1 MALAA
6 CALLP
11 AVPARA
17 EVVSRTLSP
26 GATSSDPVPA
36 TGMQFELSIGGAVD
50 DDGVLTEPP
59 VLILGDWV
67 SVADAG
73 VVFRADPAVPGFA
86 EAAALLTN
94 GAPDL
99 VRVSLLPDHG
109 GGATSTGNE
118 FHFFATGD
126 PGPDFAGSTIEAI
139 EVVVDAFDAGFT
151 GEGGLPTYWQ
161 ATYTTRVQLPE
172 AGGSAVAAGALLALA
187 AARRR

>member
-1 MALAA
+1 
-6 CALLP
+6 
-11 AVPARA
+11 
-17 EVVSRTLSP
+17 
-26 GATSSDPVPA
+26 
-36 TGMQFELSIGGAVD
+36 MQFELSIGGAVD